1 MQFVNGHF
9 SNTSHLS
16 QLRFPMGSCPMDLA
30 PRHRQPLLLPG
41 PWPACAQGLL
51 QRGAAWLH
59 TGDTG
64 ENLLALPGPALVS
77 HWDGQAW
84 ANRLG
89 AEPLP
94 GSPWEALAAAMDRQP
109 FPWIGAATFE
119 LACDEAGLPRKPLEV
134 GALGQHWVTVEEAL
148 HVKDGE
154 AELWSWGDAPAA
166 ADRWMGLLAPGFDQ
180 GRAGVDLTA
189 LWTEAQHRAAV
200 EQIQAC
206 ILDGGF
212 YVANLCVPF
221 KGRLAGDP
229 VALALGAFQRA
240 RPPFGALLDLGG
252 LRLLSLSMERLLSR
266 RGTLLRSQPIKGSA
280 PLTGDP
286 GRDRA
291 AAEALAADPKERAEH
306 TMILDLV
313 RNDLGR
319 VAVAGSVQVVRPMAV
334 ETYPTVQHLV
344 STVEAAP
351 RPGLGLAE
359 LLRAVLPGGSVTGA
373 PKHAVCGHLAQ
384 AETGPRGFYCGAV
397 GWISPNGDLDLA
409 LPIRTAQIQGEQLT
423 YWTGGGITRRS
434 DPAREWA
441 ELHLKTRAITD

>member
-1 MQFVNGHF
+1 
-9 SNTSHLS
+9 
-16 QLRFPMGSCPMDLA
+16 MDLA
-30 PRHRQPLLLPG
+30 PRHRQLLQLPG

-51 QRGAAWLH
+51 RQGAAWLH

-64 ENLLALPGPALVS
+64 ESLLALPGQALIS
-77 HWDGQAW
+77 RWDGRTW
-84 ANRLG
+84 DNRLG
-89 AEPLP
+89 GGPLP
-94 GSPWEALAAAMDRQP
+94 GSPWEALASAVARRP
-109 FPWIGAATFE
+109 VPWIGAATFE
-119 LACDEAGLPRKPLEV
+119 LACDEAGLPRKPLEAGV
-134 GALGQHWVTVEEAL
+134 LGQHWAPVEEAL
-148 HVKDGE
+148 HVKEGE
-154 AELWSWGDAPAA
+154 AELWSWGDAPAVQ
-166 ADRWMGLLAPGFDQ
+166 DRWIDWLAAASELGCASVQ
-180 GRAGVDLTA
+180 LEA
-189 LWTEAQHRAAV
+189 LWSEAQHRAAV

-212 YVANLCVPF
+212 YVANLCAPF
-221 KGRLAGDP
+221 KGQLSGDP
-229 VALALGAFQRA
+229 VALALRAFQRA

-266 RGTLLRSQPIKGSA
+266 RGPRLRSQPIKGSA
-280 PLTGDP
+280 PLTGNP

-319 VAVAGSVQVVRPMAV
+319 VAVAGSVQVVHPMAV
-334 ETYPTVQHLV
+334 ESYPTVQHLV
-344 STVEAAP
+344 STVEATA
-351 RPGLGLAE
+351 RPGLELPE

-384 AETGPRGFYCGAV
+384 AEASPRGFYCGAV
-397 GWISPNGDLDLA
+397 GWISPSGDLDLA

-434 DPAREWA
+434 DPASEWA
-441 ELHLKTRAITD
+441 ELHLKTRAITG